1 MELFWKNEVLRKRR
15 HEQDFNEDKL
25 LEAREKLLNVQLQ
38 LSLLIEK
45 KQEKADEMVAK
56 AQKYFFSSLFRDY
69 SYFSVVHVFTKN
81 EFRIFTN
88 FFHQSDCFAESA
100 KTGKKQMKW

>member
-15 HEQDFNEDKL
+15 HEQDLNEDKL

-56 AQKYFFSSLFRDY
+56 AQKYFFSSFFRDY

-88 FFHQSDCFAESA
+88 FFTNPIVLLSLL
-100 KTGKKQMKW
+100 KQEKSR

>member
-56 AQKYFFSSLFRDY
+56 AQKYYFSSLFRDY

>member
-88 FFHQSDCFAESA
+88 FFTNPIVLLSLL
-100 KTGKKQMKW
+100 KQEKSR

>member
-81 EFRIFTN
+81 EFRIFTI
-88 FFHQSDCFAESA
+88 FFTNPIVLLSLL
-100 KTGKKQMKW
+100 KQEKSR

>member
-1 MELFWKNEVLRKRR
+1 MELFWQNEVLRKRR
-15 HEQDFNEDKL
+15 YEQDFNEDKL

-56 AQKYFFSSLFRDY
+56 AQKYIFLQILINVVKVAFSQK
-69 SYFSVVHVFTKN
+69 V
-81 EFRIFTN
+81 
-88 FFHQSDCFAESA
+88 
-100 KTGKKQMKW
+100 

>member
-1 MELFWKNEVLRKRR
+1 MELFWQNEVLRKRR
-15 HEQDFNEDKL
+15 YEQDFNEDKL

-56 AQKYFFSSLFRDY
+56 AQKYI
-69 SYFSVVHVFTKN
+69 YFLQILMYVVQN
-81 EFRIFTN
+81 I
-88 FFHQSDCFAESA
+88 
-100 KTGKKQMKW
+100 

>member
-15 HEQDFNEDKL
+15 QEQDSNEDKL

-56 AQKYFFSSLFRDY
+56 AQKYIL
-69 SYFSVVHVFTKN
+69 VHYL
-81 EFRIFTN
+81 EIYIFHEEQIPN
-88 FFHQSDCFAESA
+88 FHEFFHQSDSFAESA
-100 KTGKKQMKW
+100 N

>member
-1 MELFWKNEVLRKRR
+1 MELFWQNDVLRKRR
-15 HEQDFNEDKL
+15 YEQDFNEDKL

-56 AQKYFFSSLFRDY
+56 AQKYFFA
-69 SYFSVVHVFTKN
+69 
-81 EFRIFTN
+81 N
-88 FFHQSDCFAESA
+88 FNIVQYLNG
-100 KTGKKQMKW
+100 TI

>member
-1 MELFWKNEVLRKRR
+1 MELFWQNEVLRKRR
-15 HEQDFNEDKL
+15 YEQDLNEDKL

-56 AQKYFFSSLFRDY
+56 AQKYFFFKL
-69 SYFSVVHVFTKN
+69 
-81 EFRIFTN
+81 
-88 FFHQSDCFAESA
+88 
-100 KTGKKQMKW
+100 

>member
-56 AQKYFFSSLFRDY
+56 AQKYFLVHFLGIIHIFQLCMFSRKTNSE
-69 SYFSVVHVFTKN
+69 FS
-81 EFRIFTN
+81 RIFSPIRL
-88 FFHQSDCFAESA
+88 FC
-100 KTGKKQMKW
+100 

>member
-1 MELFWKNEVLRKRR
+1 MELFWQNEVLRKRR
-15 HEQDFNEDKL
+15 SEQNSNEDKL

-56 AQKYFFSSLFRDY
+56 AQKYFFCSLFRDLY
-69 SYFSVVHVFTKN
+69 LVQLIGTTN
-81 EFRIFTN
+81 TNLN
-88 FFHQSDCFAESA
+88 FFATKFL
-100 KTGKKQMKW
+100 KKGQRIKKKRKEMQ

>member
-88 FFHQSDCFAESA
+88 FFTDPIVLLSLL
-100 KTGKKQMKW
+100 KQEKSR